1 MSPHTKDTREGT
13 SESLHEAVEAVNDV
27 RLVGRLAAPAEA
39 KELPS
44 GDTLVSFRV
53 VVDRP
58 PRQRQRQRVDAL
70 ECVVWTGRVKRSVGT
85 WREGD
90 LVEVSGS
97 IRRRFFRTAVGTG
110 SRVEVEV
117 RSGRV
122 LRRARSG

>member
-1 MSPHTKDTREGT
+1 MSAPTNEGT
-13 SESLHEAVEAVNDV
+13 TPSSQETVEAVNDV
-27 RLVGRLAAPAEA
+27 RLVGRLAAPAESR
-39 KELPS
+39 ELPS
-44 GDTLVSFRV
+44 GDTLVAFRV
-53 VVDRP
+53 VIDRP
-58 PRQRQRQRVDAL
+58 PGQQQRQRVDAL
-70 ECVVWTGRVKRSVGT
+70 ECVVWSGRVKRSVRT

-90 LVEVSGS
+90 VVEVSGS

>member
-1 MSPHTKDTREGT
+1 MSAPTNEGT
-13 SESLHEAVEAVNDV
+13 TPSSQETVEAVNDV
-27 RLVGRLAAPAEA
+27 RLVGRLAAPAESR
-39 KELPS
+39 ELPS
-44 GDTLVSFRV
+44 GDTLVAFRV

-58 PRQRQRQRVDAL
+58 PGQQQRQRVDAL
-70 ECVVWTGRVKRSVGT
+70 ECVVWSGRVKRSVRT

-90 LVEVSGS
+90 VVEVSGS